1 MLHGQ
6 FNNSI
11 ISTQPTRNDFDK
23 LASLYELSLFKFNTN
38 LDPSLNP
45 CQNLSCYQIRS
56 RYFSPHSFEQIK
68 TKFSSSDRSTSFSVF
83 HNSIVSLTANQET
96 LQTHI
101 LDELDFQF
109 DVIGISETKITNSNS
124 DKSIPTIP
132 GYH

>member
-45 CQNLSCYQIRS
+45 CQN
-56 RYFSPHSFEQIK
+56 FPVIK
-68 TKFSSSDRSTSFSVF
+68 SV
-83 HNSIVSLTANQET
+83 V
-96 LQTHI
+96 
-101 LDELDFQF
+101 D
-109 DVIGISETKITNSNS
+109 ISHRTVLNK
-124 DKSIPTIP
+124 
-132 GYH
+132 